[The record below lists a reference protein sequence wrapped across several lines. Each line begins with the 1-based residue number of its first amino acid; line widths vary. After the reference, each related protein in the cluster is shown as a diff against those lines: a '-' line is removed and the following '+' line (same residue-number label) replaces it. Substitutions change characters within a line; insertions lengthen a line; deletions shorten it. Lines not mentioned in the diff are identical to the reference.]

1 MNLDNLIKYADNLT
15 PTENQLAKYILANKD
30 IVEKASITELSEL
43 TFVSKSAIYRFCKTI
58 GLDGYNE
65 LKVKIAQDM
74 PDQND
79 SVRQIDINYPFGA
92 EDSPRM
98 IAQKLLYLY
107 SSTITDTHNF
117 IDIVEL
123 TTISKLINKADIIDI
138 YTHAH
143 NITIAENFKDKMR
156 SIGRMVNCSDS
167 FYNQRCMATASRLNH
182 VAIILSYSGKATFI
196 PSISKT
202 LYKKKIPMV
211 LIGKAG
217 NNKSTSLIQHR
228 LYISDR
234 ENLRDRISQFSSHIA
249 MQYMLDVL
257 YGCIFKLNYHE
268 NMNYIHETINII
280 DDRNLNE

>member
-1 MNLDNLIKYADNLT
+1 MILDNLIKYTDNLT
-15 PTENQLAKYILANKD
+15 PTENQLAQYILANED
-30 IVEKASITELSEL
+30 IVEKASITELAEL

-58 GLDGYNE
+58 GLNGYNE
-65 LKVKIAQDM
+65 LKVKIAQDKTN
-74 PDQND
+74 QND
-79 SVRQIDINYPFGA
+79 SARQIDINYPFGA

-98 IAQKLLYLY
+98 IAQTLLHLY
-107 SSTITDTHNF
+107 SSTIADTHNF
-117 IDIVEL
+117 IDMVEL
-123 TTISKLINKADIIDI
+123 ATISKLINKAEVIDI

-143 NITIAENFKDKMR
+143 NINIAENFKDKMR

-167 FYNQRCMATASRLNH
+167 FYNQRCMATASRLSH

-217 NNKSTSLIQHR
+217 NNKLSNLIQHR

-234 ENLRDRISQFSSHIA
+234 EDLRDRISQFASHIA

-257 YGCIFKLNYHE
+257 YGCIFKLNYRE
-268 NMNYIHETINII
+268 NINYIHETINII
-280 DDRNLNE
+280 DDRNLTE